1 MHQYIPAFMDRG
13 ISGDKLLALDTN
25 QLKRL
30 GVEVKQ
36 DRERIRDN
44 ANKLK
49 KVGDKERKRVEKERK
64 LSGGGGEGS
73 SGSSKKSGK
82 GLVSS
87 ILR

>member
-1 MHQYIPAFMDRG
+1 MQQYIPAFMDKG

-64 LSGGGGEGS
+64 LSGGGEGS
-73 SGSSKKSGK
+73 GGGSKKGGK